1 LKNKV
6 KFSLIFAAIWIF
18 YKLILFWFGSAINT
32 VTPSIFGNIFCLLA
46 AISVGLFI
54 HKKNET
60 TEKGNAINDIKTSLS
75 VGMPYAVIVSLFI
88 YVYYSK
94 IDPEYNQRQ
103 IHKAQVLIDKTL
115 KNEVKFEEHKKENE
129 AFEVMSK
136 ERIRKE
142 LIKGPKSFYTA
153 SATSLVSLLSLMM
166 LSTFYSILLTVIYR
180 KFIFRN

>member
-1 LKNKV
+1 MKNKV
-6 KFSLIFAAIWIF
+6 KFSLIFASIWIF
-18 YKLILFWFGSAINT
+18 YKLILFWFGSTINT

-115 KNEVKFEEHKKENE
+115 KNEVKFEELKKENE
-129 AFEVMSK
+129 SFEVMSK